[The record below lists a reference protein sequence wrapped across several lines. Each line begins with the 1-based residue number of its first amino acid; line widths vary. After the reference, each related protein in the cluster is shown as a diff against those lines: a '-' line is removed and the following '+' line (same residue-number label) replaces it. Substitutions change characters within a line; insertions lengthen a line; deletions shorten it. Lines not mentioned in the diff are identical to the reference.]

1 MSNFLQREVKL
12 VVSWLVS
19 EVRRH
24 MMRNLLFMLFRFR
37 SGVLANFICVI
48 LGTSFSTTLPASSII
63 SQSQTLNSSSQID
76 KLIEKNL
83 HKHGEQRNEMVSDQ
97 IFLRRIYL
105 DIAGRIP
112 TYQEA
117 KDFLKSKD
125 PKKRELLIDRLLIS
139 DGYVHHFYH
148 FWADLL
154 RLKTNPQNGRVV
166 GTVGY
171 IEWVKENL
179 RDNKPY
185 DQFVKEL
192 ITASGYPWDNP
203 AVGYYLRDFGMPL
216 DNMSNTMQVFLGTQM
231 QCAQCHNHPFDKW
244 TQKDYY
250 ELAAFT
256 YDIHTLMPRNKLDS
270 FKGFMKVVN
279 KERKK
284 GSKDIAS
291 SGPAKFQTLKAIFDP
306 MTIGAHVMDRDL
318 KLPKD
323 YQYDDA
329 KPKQRVAAKVPFSEE
344 IVNPKLDDPR
354 FTFASWMIS
363 DGNPRFSKVIANR
376 LWKKVMGVGLI
387 EPVDDFKDETQASNQ
402 ELMDYLAKLMRD
414 VDYDMK
420 QFLRTL
426 YNTRTYQS
434 VAYGEDLD
442 LEEGFLY
449 KGPILRRMTAEQF
462 WDSMFTIVVE
472 DIDQRE
478 GKIKRIKNL
487 AKVED
492 NYRLRAEVLGE
503 KDAQELYALA
513 KQIIGIE
520 EDFLTKRKAMLKQMQ
535 ATSSKKQ
542 ETKLRREMTEIAQR
556 KNQKVEKIIY
566 ESAIAEGQ
574 MMDSMMMSGDMNSM
588 EKNVEDKDD
597 KWKGLSNEWVRASEL
612 PSPYYPGH
620 FLRQFGQS
628 DREVIDNA
636 YDDASVT
643 QALTLLNGPYGA
655 IAMGGKSSLK
665 KALDDISSPGHEME
679 LLFLSVLSRYP
690 GDSEVFKMMDF
701 VRRNKKGRYVAMR
714 TLVTA
719 MINSQEFRF
728 IQ

>member
-1 MSNFLQREVKL
+1 
-12 VVSWLVS
+12 
-19 EVRRH
+19 
-24 MMRNLLFMLFRFR
+24 MLIGFR
-37 SGVLANFICVI
+37 SSVLTKTVCVI
-48 LGTSFSTTLPASSII
+48 MALCFFPALNASSKITDA
-63 SQSQTLNSSSQID
+63 QMLKSSNQID
-76 KLIEKNL
+76 ALIEKNL
-83 HKHGEQRNEMVSDQ
+83 LKHNKQRNEKISDQ

-105 DIAGRIP
+105 AIAGRIP
-112 TYQEA
+112 THKEA

-125 PKKRELLIDRLLIS
+125 PKKRQSLIDYLLNS

-166 GTVGY
+166 GTVAY

-179 RDNKPY
+179 RENKPY
-185 DQFVKEL
+185 HHFVKEL

-256 YDIHTLMPRNKLDS
+256 YDIHTIMPRNKLDS
-270 FKGFMKVVN
+270 FKNFTEIVQRQ
-279 KERKK
+279 RKK
-284 GSKDIAS
+284 GDKSIDR

-306 MTIGAHVMDRDL
+306 MTIGAHILDRDL

-323 YQYDDA
+323 YKYKDA
-329 KPKQRVAAKVPFSEE
+329 EPKQKVVARVPFSKE
-344 IVNPKLDDPR
+344 IVNPEIDDQR
-354 FTFASWMIS
+354 YAFADWMTS
-363 DGNPRFSKVIANR
+363 DQNPRFSKVIANR

-387 EPVDDFKDETQASNQ
+387 EPVDDLKDETEASNT
-402 ELMDYLAKLMRD
+402 ELMEYLSQLMRD

-426 YNTRTYQS
+426 YNTKTYQS
-434 VAYGEDLD
+434 AAYGEEVDLD
-442 LEEGFLY
+442 KTFLY
-449 KGPILRRMTAEQF
+449 QGPTLRRMTAEQF
-462 WDSMFTIVVE
+462 WDSILTLVVE

-478 GKIKRIKNL
+478 GSIKRIKQL

-492 NYRLRAEVLGE
+492 NYRLRAEILGE

-513 KQIIGIE
+513 KEIIGLE
-520 EDFLTKRKAMLKQMQ
+520 EQFLDNRKRLLNKIQE
-535 ATSSKKQ
+535 TSSKKL
-542 ETKLRREMTEIAQR
+542 ETKLRSQMTQMAQK
-556 KNQKVEKIIY
+556 KNQAIEKIIY
-566 ESAIAEGQ
+566 NSAIAE
-574 MMDSMMMSGDMNSM
+574 DSMMSSMIMSIDTKSIEENAGN
-588 EKNVEDKDD
+588 KDD
-597 KWKGLSNEWVRASEL
+597 KWNGLSNDWVRASEL

-643 QALTLLNGPYGA
+643 QALSLLNGPYGS
-655 IAMGGKSSLK
+655 IIVGGKSSLK
-665 KALDDISSPGHEME
+665 KAMNHISSPGHKME
-679 LLFLSVLSRYP
+679 FLFLSVLSRYP
-690 GDSEVFKMMDF
+690 EDKEVFKMMDF
-701 VRRNKKGRYVAMR
+701 IRRNKKGQYVAMR